1 MNVFDA
7 SHWEYRTQYFYY
19 YSQIR
24 WIETSNYIYLALYWD
39 GVTIHKWYYI
49 QYTSKKCKNEIV
61 LKHKNDTI
69 YNTQVK
75 SENWDRVQLVRMQ
88 IKINSY
94 AWLIEK

>member
-1 MNVFDA
+1 M
-7 SHWEYRTQYFYY
+7 
-19 YSQIR
+19 
-24 WIETSNYIYLALYWD
+24 ALYWD
-39 GVTIHKWYYI
+39 SVTIHKWYYI

-75 SENWDRVQLVRMQ
+75 SENWDRVQLVKMQ

-94 AWLIEK
+94 AWLIENKHFIAWV